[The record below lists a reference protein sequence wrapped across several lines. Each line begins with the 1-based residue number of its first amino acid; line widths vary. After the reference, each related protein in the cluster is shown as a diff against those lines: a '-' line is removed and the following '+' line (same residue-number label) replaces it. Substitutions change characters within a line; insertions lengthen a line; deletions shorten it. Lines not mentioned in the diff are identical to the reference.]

1 MLIEKPRMPVR
12 EILLFGLWP
21 GFIKVWLYRLR
32 GYRIGKKVSI
42 GIGSVLSGDHVEIG
56 DDTTIGFLTIIR
68 GNSIR
73 IGPHV
78 RIGSMTFLDTP
89 YIDIGEGSKINEWVF
104 VGGLQFADS
113 RFVLGRNCQIMQM
126 TYINPA
132 RSVVLGDDSGVG
144 GHSLIFGHTSWQSQL
159 EGYPVEFDSIE
170 IGNSVS
176 LAWRVFVLP
185 GSKIGDGAV
194 VGANSLVRG
203 TIPPRCLAVGFPARV
218 VSKAPEF
225 PQVISDEKKIEM
237 FRHIVQEMIEFFVG
251 SGLVCKKDGNRYEL
265 MKPAS
270 TWWQS
275 ASGPWTLQATDDD
288 VRGVLHNFSPGAI
301 QVLLS
306 FRKIPSDMRSMLD
319 KHHVMWID
327 IADKA
332 QSQFSNDLGDE
343 VSLFMKRYGVRTLRS
358 SWTAVAPTE
367 STENGI
373 RESAL

>member
-1 MLIEKPRMPVR
+1 MPIR
-12 EILLFGLWP
+12 EMLLFGLWP
-21 GFIKVWLYRLR
+21 RFMKIWLYRLR
-32 GYRIGKKVSI
+32 GYRIGKGVSI
-42 GIGSVLSGDHVEIG
+42 GFGSIISADQVEIG
-56 DDTTIGFLTIIR
+56 DHTSIGFLTIIR

-73 IGPHV
+73 LGSHV

-89 YIDIGEGSKINEWVF
+89 HIDIGEGSKINEWVF

-113 RFVLGRNCQIMQM
+113 QFVLGRNCQVMQM

-132 RSVVLGDDSGVG
+132 RSVVVGDDSGVG
-144 GHSLIFGHTSWQSQL
+144 GHSLIFGHTSWQSQF
-159 EGYPVEFDSIE
+159 EGYPIDFDSIE

-194 VGANSLVRG
+194 IGANSLVRG

-225 PQVISDEKKIEM
+225 PQTISEEKKIEM
-237 FRHIVQEMIEFFVG
+237 FRHIVEEMIEFFVG
-251 SGLVCKKDGNRYEL
+251 SGLTCKREGHRYEL
-265 MKPAS
+265 MKPSS
-270 TWWQS
+270 TWWQRN
-275 ASGPWTLQATDDD
+275 SGPWTLQVTDED
-288 VRGVLHNFSPGAI
+288 VRNSLRNFSPGSI

-306 FRKIPSDMRSMLD
+306 FSEIPSDMRSLLD
-319 KHHVMWID
+319 KHQVMWIEV
-327 IADKA
+327 ANKA

-358 SWTAVAPTE
+358 SWTSVTPPRSAG
-367 STENGI
+367 NGAS
-373 RESAL
+373 ESAL